1 MKELG
6 MAIGTAAGSIFG
18 SLMGNKMQQDQF
30 GNQLT
35 LMKKQHEYNEE
46 SAKTAQARA
55 YEMWEKTNYAAQIEQ
70 MKKAGLS
77 PGLMYGQ
84 AGAGG
89 GTVSGAQGQGTSQP
103 TDRSIEM
110 KLKGQ
115 EIGLQLANLAS
126 QIKLNESQANK
137 NNAEAN
143 KTAGVDTE
151 LAKTSIENLIS
162 QTKNEKDRNVLIW
175 AEKRFKEAAAD
186 MQEASAKLA
195 SGQNTKIGYEIDQ
208 IKKSLD
214 KMDLD
219 MKGIDLDNELKKRV
233 MESKV
238 QEAEMTVK
246 ALMNSILVGNSQI
259 KLNNQQTEAITDK
272 VMQDWQSIAQQWNK
286 LQQSGQSIEI
296 DRERM
301 ENEAKKILN
310 DIVISGKKLTLEQ
323 QQQLLDVVLGLGG
336 LATRMATMK
345 GGK

>member
-18 SLMGNKMQQDQF
+18 SLIGNRMQQDQF

-46 SAKTAQARA
+46 SANAAQKRA
-55 YEMWEKTNYAAQIEQ
+55 YEMWEDTNYAAQIEQ
-70 MKKAGLS
+70 MKKANLS

-103 TDRSIEM
+103 IDKSIEM
-110 KLKGQ
+110 KLRGQ
-115 EIGLQLANLAS
+115 ELGLQLANLAS

-137 NNAEAN
+137 NNAEAD
-143 KTAGVDTE
+143 KTSGVDTE

-162 QTKNEKDRNVLIW
+162 QTKNEKDRNILIW
-175 AEKRFKEAAAD
+175 ADKRFKEAAAD
-186 MQEASAKLA
+186 AQEASAKLA
-195 SGQNTKIGYEIDQ
+195 SGQNEKIGYEIKQ
-208 IKKSLD
+208 IEKSLD
-214 KMDLD
+214 KMELE
-219 MKGIDLDNELKKRV
+219 MNGIKLDNELKEKV
-233 MESKV
+233 MDSKIK
-238 QEAEMTVK
+238 EAEISVK

-259 KLNNQQTEAITDK
+259 KLNNQQAEAITDK

-286 LQQSGQSIEI
+286 LQQNGQIIEI

-310 DIVISGKKLTLEQ
+310 DIEIAGKKLTLEQ
-323 QQQLLDVVLGLGG
+323 QKQLLDVVLGLGG
-336 LATRMATMK
+336 LATKMATVK
-345 GGK
+345 GGQ

>member
-1 MKELG
+1 MDTKSIGMGLAGGFLG
-6 MAIGTAAGSIFG
+6 GIFG
-18 SLMGNKMQQDQF
+18 INAQEKQMENQEYLMG
-30 GNQLT
+30 L
-35 LMKKQHEYNEE
+35 QHKYNEQ
-46 SAKTAQARA
+46 SADAAQKRA
-55 YEMWEKTNYAAQIEQ
+55 YEMWLKTNYPAQVEQ
-70 MKKAGLS
+70 MKIAGLN
-77 PGLMYGQ
+77 PALIYGMG
-84 AGAGG
+84 AGGG

-103 TDRSIEM
+103 SDKSIEM
-110 KLKGQ
+110 QYRGQ
-115 EIGLQLANLAS
+115 EMGLQLANLAS
-126 QIKLNESQANK
+126 QIKLNESQAAK
-137 NNAEAN
+137 NTAEAN

-175 AEKRFKEAAAD
+175 ADKRFKEAAAD

-195 SGQNTKIGYEIDQ
+195 SGQNAKIGYEIDQ

-219 MKGIDLDNELKKRV
+219 MEGLNLDNELKRRV

-238 QEAEMTVK
+238 KEAEMSVK

-259 KLNNQQTEAITDK
+259 KLNNQQAEAITDK
-272 VMQDWQSIAQQWNK
+272 VMQDWQSIAQQWAK

-296 DRERM
+296 DRARM

-336 LATRMATMK
+336 LATRMAATK
-345 GGK
+345 GGQ

>member
-1 MKELG
+1 MEKLG

-35 LMKKQHEYNEE
+35 LMKKQHEYNEA
-46 SAKTAQARA
+46 SANAAQARA

-70 MKKAGLS
+70 MKKANLS
-77 PGLMYGQ
+77 PALMYGQ

-115 EIGLQLANLAS
+115 EMGLQLANLAS

-175 AEKRFKEAAAD
+175 ADKRFKEAAAD

-195 SGQNTKIGYEIDQ
+195 SGETAKIGYEIQ
-208 IKKSLD
+208 SIIKSID
-214 KMDLD
+214 KMELE
-219 MKGIDLDNELKKRV
+219 MEGVQADNELKTRT

-238 QEAEMTVK
+238 QEAEISVK

-259 KLNNQQTEAITDK
+259 RLNNQEAEAITDK
-272 VMQDWQSIAQQWNK
+272 VMQDWQSVAQQWNK
-286 LQQSGQSIEI
+286 LQQSERSIEI

-336 LATRMATMK
+336 LATRMASVK

>member
-30 GNQLT
+30 GNQLS
-35 LMKKQHEYNEE
+35 LMKKQHEYNEA
-46 SAKTAQARA
+46 SANAAQKRA
-55 YEMWEKTNYAAQIEQ
+55 YEMWENTNYPAQIEQ
-70 MKKAGLS
+70 MKAANLS
-77 PGLMYGQ
+77 PALMYGQ

-115 EIGLQLANLAS
+115 EMGLQLANLAS

-162 QTKNEKDRNVLIW
+162 QTKNENDRNALIW
-175 AEKRFKEAAAD
+175 ADKRFKEAAAD

-195 SGQNTKIGYEIDQ
+195 SGQNAKIGYEIDQ

-219 MKGIDLDNELKKRV
+219 MKGIKLDNELKRRV

-238 QEAEMTVK
+238 QEAEMSVK
-246 ALMNSILVGNSQI
+246 ALMNSVLVGNSKI
-259 KLNNQQTEAITDK
+259 KLNNQQAEAITDK

-286 LQQSGQSIEI
+286 LQQSGQMIEI
-296 DRERM
+296 DRTRM

-336 LATRMATMK
+336 LATRAATIK

>member
-1 MKELG
+1 MDTKNIGMGIASGFLG
-6 MAIGTAAGSIFG
+6 GLFG
-18 SLMGNKMQQDQF
+18 MNSQEEQMENQEYLMG
-30 GNQLT
+30 L
-35 LMKKQHEYNEE
+35 QHKYNEQ
-46 SAKTAQARA
+46 SAEAAQKRA
-55 YEMWEKTNYAAQIEQ
+55 YEMWKKTNYAAQIEQ
-70 MKKAGLS
+70 MKKANLS
-77 PGLMYGQ
+77 PALMYGQ

-89 GTVSGAQGQGTSQP
+89 GTVNGAQGQGTSQP
-103 TDRSIEM
+103 SDKSVEM
-110 KLKGQ
+110 KYRGQ
-115 EIGLQLANLAS
+115 EMALQLANLTS

-162 QTKNEKDRNVLIW
+162 QTKNEKDRNTLIW
-175 AEKRFKEAAAD
+175 ADKRLKEATAE
-186 MQEASAKLA
+186 MQDASAKLA
-195 SGQNTKIGYEIDQ
+195 SGQNEKIGYEI
-208 IKKSLD
+208 KLMEKGLD
-214 KMDLD
+214 KMEAE
-219 MKGIDLDNELKKRV
+219 MKGLALDNELKEKT
-233 MESKV
+233 MESKIK
-238 QEAEMTVK
+238 EAEVSVK

-259 KLNNQQTEAITDK
+259 RLNNQEAEAITDK
-272 VMQDWQSIAQQWNK
+272 VMQDWQSVAQQWNK

-336 LATRMATMK
+336 LATRMAAR

>member
-1 MKELG
+1 MKEIG

-35 LMKKQHEYNEE
+35 LMKKQHEYNEA
-46 SAKTAQARA
+46 SANAAQARA

-70 MKKAGLS
+70 MKKANLS
-77 PGLMYGQ
+77 PALMYGQ

-115 EIGLQLANLAS
+115 EMGLQLANLAS

-175 AEKRFKEAAAD
+175 ADKRFKEAAAD

-195 SGQNTKIGYEIDQ
+195 SGKNAKIGYEINL
-208 IKKSLD
+208 IEKSLD
-214 KMDLD
+214 KMKLD
-219 MKGIDLDNELKKRV
+219 MNGIELDNELKRRV

-238 QEAEMTVK
+238 QEAEMSVK

-259 KLNNQQTEAITDK
+259 RLNNQQAEAITDK
-272 VMQDWQSIAQQWNK
+272 VMQDWQSVAQQWNK

-301 ENEAKKILN
+301 ENEARKILN

-336 LATRMATMK
+336 LATRMASTK
-345 GGK
+345 GGQ

>member
-1 MKELG
+1 
-6 MAIGTAAGSIFG
+6 
-18 SLMGNKMQQDQF
+18 
-30 GNQLT
+30 
-35 LMKKQHEYNEE
+35 MKKQHEYNEA
-46 SAKTAQARA
+46 SANAAQARA

-70 MKKAGLS
+70 MKKAELS
-77 PGLMYGQ
+77 PALMYGQ

-115 EIGLQLANLAS
+115 EVGLQLANLAS

-151 LAKTSIENLIS
+151 LVKTSIENLIS

-175 AEKRFKEAAAD
+175 ADKRFKEAAAD

-195 SGQNTKIGYEIDQ
+195 SGQTAKIEYEIQ
-208 IKKSLD
+208 SIMKSID
-214 KMDLD
+214 KMELE
-219 MKGIDLDNELKKRV
+219 MQGIQADNELKRRT

-238 QEAEMTVK
+238 QEAEVSVK

-259 KLNNQQTEAITDK
+259 KLNNQQAEAITDK
-272 VMQDWQSIAQQWNK
+272 VMQDWQSVAQQWNK
-286 LQQSGQSIEI
+286 LQQSEQSIEI

-336 LATRMATMK
+336 LATRMAATK
-345 GGK
+345 GGQ